1 MFKIM
6 FTIIFKAIAMFRVEK
21 GSGLI
26 INAWLLLKVVFVL
39 AGLGC
44 ERRENRATISDP
56 ITNRTVTPLEV
67 RWKKRIT
74 GDFADF

>member
-6 FTIIFKAIAMFRVEK
+6 FTIIFKAIAMFRVEN

-39 AGLGC
+39 ARLGC

-56 ITNRTVTPLEV
+56 ITNRTVTPLEE

>member
-6 FTIIFKAIAMFRVEK
+6 FTTIVKAIVMFRVEN

-26 INAWLLLKVVFVL
+26 IKGWLLLKVVFVL
-39 AGLGC
+39 AGTGC
-44 ERRENRATISDP
+44 ERREKEATISDP